1 MRLIGSICA
10 ILLLTATSVSA
21 QTLSAA
27 QIQQALAGSQASSNT
42 TVAGAAA
49 GQANQGPSS
58 LSGSGSLLTPQLTAP
73 SGPTFGAAPAL
84 PQASPAI
91 VVGSASTAGR
101 QVSMFITAADGV
113 AMPVYGTELFT
124 GAYAGTRPGD
134 RQDYSIQVGDV
145 VAINLYGAV
154 NTGSNQPVDANGNV
168 FLPGVGPIHLAGV
181 KASDLQSVI
190 QRSMSNVFTNSVGVY
205 AQVAQ
210 AGSIGVYIAGN
221 VPRPGRYLGGAR
233 DNVLFF
239 LSQAGGIDP
248 ARGSFRNI
256 QVRRDGQVIATYDLY
271 DFLLKGEVP
280 PMLFADSDVILV
292 QPRGAMV
299 GVTGMARNAFAF
311 ETPAGADSMTGAELL
326 PFARVEPTVSNAAL
340 SGFRNGEPR
349 SAYFSL
355 LDFERVVLRDGDH
368 VDFRSDAFNNSVAV
382 SISGEVKGPSVY
394 VMPRGAML
402 KELLEK
408 IPLEGTDIDVKYV
421 HVRRASVAIEQK
433 RAIDDAL
440 YNLQKQ
446 VLTTAPSTTEAA
458 ALATAQSTLINQF
471 VAAAKQVQPDG
482 NIAVFNEGKLQ
493 DLRLENGDIVVLP
506 NHTDVIIVAGE
517 VINPGGMAYTKGMR
531 LNDYIDRA
539 GGFAAHANKSKFVLR
554 HLDGSGGV
562 ARGDDRP
569 VPGDEIVVL
578 PKVGS
583 GYFQL
588 AKDISTLLFQLA
600 ITSSSIK
607 NIVQ

>member
-10 ILLLTATSVSA
+10 ILLLAATSASA

-27 QIQQALAGSQASSNT
+27 QGQQALAASQASQNA
-42 TVAGAAA
+42 TVAGSAA
-49 GQANQGPSS
+49 GGASS
-58 LSGSGSLLTPQLTAP
+58 LGGSGSLLTPQLTAP
-73 SGPTFGAAPAL
+73 STPTFGAAPAL

-91 VVGSASTAGR
+91 VVGSASGGR
-101 QVSMFITAADGV
+101 QVSTFITAADGV

-134 RQDYSIQVGDV
+134 RQDYTIQVGDV
-145 VAINLYGAV
+145 VAISLYGAV
-154 NTGSNQPVDANGNV
+154 NTGSNQPVDATGNV

-181 KASDLQSVI
+181 RAGDLQSVI
-190 QRSMSNVFTNSVGVY
+190 QRAMGYVFTNAVGVY

-210 AGSIGVYIAGN
+210 AGSIGVFIAGD

-256 QVRRDGQVIATYDLY
+256 QVRRGGVVIATYDLY
-271 DFLLKGEVP
+271 DFLLKGEVQ
-280 PMLFADSDVILV
+280 PMLFADGDVILV

-299 GVTGMARNAFAF
+299 GVTGLARNAFAF
-311 ETPAGADSMTGAELL
+311 EAPAGAASMTGADLL

-349 SAYFSL
+349 AAYFSMS
-355 LDFERVVLRDGDH
+355 DFQRVVLRDGDH

-382 SISGEVKGPSVY
+382 SISGEIKGPSVY
-394 VMPRGAML
+394 VMARGSTLA
-402 KELLEK
+402 ELLAK
-408 IPLEGTDIDVKYV
+408 IPLEGTDVDEKYV
-421 HVRRASVAIEQK
+421 HVRRASVAAEQK

-446 VLTTAPSTTEAA
+446 VLTTAPATTEAA
-458 ALATAQSTLINQF
+458 ALATAQATLVNQF

-482 NIAVFNEGKLQ
+482 NIAVFSNGQLQ
-493 DLRLENGDIVVLP
+493 NLRLENGDVVILP
-506 NHTDVIIVAGE
+506 NKTDVVIVAGE
-517 VINPGGMAYTKGMR
+517 VLTPGGMAYTKGMR
-531 LNDYIDRA
+531 LEDYIGRA
-539 GGFAAHANKSKFVLR
+539 GGFAAHANKDKFVLR
-554 HLDGSGGV
+554 HLDGTGVVVRGG
-562 ARGDDRP
+562 DRP
-569 VPGDEIVVL
+569 APGDEIVVL

-588 AKDISTLLFQLA
+588 AKDVSTLLFQLA
-600 ITSSSIK
+600 ITASSIH
-607 NIVQ
+607 NIVP